1 MTIGEIAK
9 QTDLPES
16 TLRYYEK
23 KELIKVARDK
33 NGRRDYEES
42 DIAWIKFIRRL
53 KETGMLLK
61 DIQKYSKLRYEGN
74 GTMSERL
81 EMLQVH
87 REYVVEQQRKWE
99 EYLEN
104 LDNKI
109 AFYEDTI
116 KENSI
121 FKGEK

>member
-61 DIQKYSKLRYEGN
+61 DIQKYSKLRYEGS
-74 GTMSERL
+74 GTMAERL

-87 REYVVEQQRKWE
+87 REYVMEQQRKWE

-109 AFYEDTI
+109 VFYEETI
-116 KENSI
+116 MKD
-121 FKGEK
+121 KGEK